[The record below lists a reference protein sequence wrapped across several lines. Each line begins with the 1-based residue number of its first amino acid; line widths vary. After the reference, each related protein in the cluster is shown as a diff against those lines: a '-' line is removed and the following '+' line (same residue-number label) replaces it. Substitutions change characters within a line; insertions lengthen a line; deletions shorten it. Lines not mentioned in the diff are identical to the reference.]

1 MTALLLYGYSRGIY
15 SSRRLAMACE
25 ERVDFMAVT
34 VRQCLNFRPI
44 SDCRK
49 RHLAALSARFVQVL
63 ALCRRAGLARLGH
76 VALDG
81 TKVKAKASKHKAMSY
96 GRMVKAQRNFTDPDS
111 RILKT
116 RDGFIQGYNAQTA
129 ADDDHQVIVAHRL
142 TPEGRDQDRLAPML
156 CASEAM
162 TGRQPD
168 ELPADAGGYCSEA
181 NIETLETHSIRGY
194 LATGRQKH
202 GTTAVGSKAAA
213 AGSRRATMAR
223 RLKRGGR
230 RSRYRLRKITIEP
243 VFGQIKQARSF
254 RKFLLRGLNPA
265 SHKWALIC
273 IPNNLN
279 KLARARA

>member
-1 MTALLLYGYSRGIY
+1 MMTALLLYGYSRGIY

-49 RHLAALSARFVQVL
+49 RHLAALSAD
-63 ALCRRAGLARLGH
+63 AAATAGEPASRKPEAG
-76 VALDG
+76 
-81 TKVKAKASKHKAMSY
+81 ASKHKD
-96 GRMVKAQRNFTDPDS
+96 KAQRNFTDPDS

-202 GTTAVGSKAAA
+202 GTAAVGSKAAA
-213 AGSRRATMAR
+213 VGSRRATMAR

-254 RKFLLRGLNPA
+254 RKFLLRGLDPA
-265 SHKWALIC
+265 SHEWALIC
-273 IPNNLN
+273 IPHNLN